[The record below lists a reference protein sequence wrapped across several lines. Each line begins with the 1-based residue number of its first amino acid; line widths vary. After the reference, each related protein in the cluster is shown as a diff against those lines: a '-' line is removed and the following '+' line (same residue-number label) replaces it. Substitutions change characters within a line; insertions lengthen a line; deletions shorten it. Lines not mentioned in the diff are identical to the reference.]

1 MTQRAVLAGSVG
13 RLGFR
18 AVWGPIAD
26 VIVFIAATGQGMR
39 LANAHLVSF
48 AVATILNYFL
58 IVRSAATAAGRRA
71 DWRLHVHVLVVSL
84 FAVSLRGAVLG
95 LLTNV
100 WGWPEQLAI
109 VLAAVAAMALALP
122 GYALAVRTTTWTIG
136 SGERWRLV
144 AMYLVAVGFL
154 LRLLYITQIE
164 LLPEDSYYW
173 NYSQHLDLGY
183 LDHPPMVAWLIWLG
197 TAVCGDTQ
205 FGVRIGALCCAAVA
219 SLFAYRLTRN
229 LFGEPSAVVALVLMQ
244 VLPFFF
250 LAGMLMTPD
259 APLTAAWAA
268 TLYFLER
275 ALIAGRSRA
284 WLLAGVS
291 IGLGLIS
298 KYTIAT
304 LVPAMVLFVILDP
317 KSRRWLARWE
327 PYAALIIAFLIFSPV
342 IAWNAQHEWAS
353 FAFQTS
359 RRLAEAPRFALHK
372 LIISVLVLL
381 TPTGLLTLLVS
392 RFTRGAAAPDEGEA
406 AEARRRWLFIR
417 LSVLVPLSVFVVF
430 SVRHDV
436 KIDWTGALWL
446 GAVPA
451 LAASIVWFGTKG
463 ARGIRAW
470 VYSAWGPTAVFMLLL
485 YSAGLHYLALGL
497 PGVGYGSHLELVP
510 VGWRDLGRQINA
522 IADDI
527 RRETG
532 MEPVIVGMD
541 RYELASQLTFYAPD
555 HARSVKETSS
565 RNLFGQNGLMYG
577 RWASSLGVGNRTLL
591 LVAWDPHDISD
602 ELTAPYVASLDPPK
616 EGVLTRGDTEI
627 RNFHYRIAHG
637 LAAHPALE
645 KPGERQSH

>member
-1 MTQRAVLAGSVG
+1 MTERAVLAESVG
-13 RLGFR
+13 RLSLR

-26 VIVFIAATGQGMR
+26 VIVFIAATGQGVR

-48 AVATILNYFL
+48 AVAAVLNYFL
-58 IVRSAATAAGRRA
+58 VVRSTVAGAGRGG
-71 DWRLHVHVLVVSL
+71 DWRLHVHLLVVSL
-84 FAVSLRGAVLG
+84 FAVCLRGAVLG

-100 WGWPEQLAI
+100 WGWPAHLAI
-109 VLAAVAAMALALP
+109 VLAAIAAMAFALP
-122 GYALAVRTTTWTIG
+122 GYALAVKTTTWTIG
-136 SGERWRLV
+136 NGEQWRLI
-144 AMYLVAVGFL
+144 ATYLVVVGFL
-154 LRLLYITQIE
+154 LRLVYISQIE

-173 NYSQHLDLGY
+173 NYAQHPDLGY

-197 TAVCGDTQ
+197 TAVCGDSE

-268 TLYFLER
+268 ALYFLER
-275 ALIAGRSRA
+275 ALLAGRSRA

-291 IGLGLIS
+291 IGIGLIS
-298 KYTIAT
+298 KYTIGT
-304 LVPAMVLFVILDP
+304 LAPAMLLFMILDP
-317 KSRRWLARWE
+317 QSRRWFSRWQ
-327 PYAALIIAFLIFSPV
+327 PYVAAIIACAIFSPV
-342 IAWNAQHEWAS
+342 ILWNAQHEWAS

-392 RFTRGAAAPDEGEA
+392 RFTRSTSGPYEADAAD
-406 AEARRRWLFIR
+406 ARRRWLFIR

-446 GAVPA
+446 GAVTA

-463 ARGIRAW
+463 VRGIRAW
-470 VYSAWGPTAVFMLLL
+470 VYSAWGPTAVCMLLL

-497 PGVGYGSHLELVP
+497 PGVGYGSRLELVP

-522 IADDI
+522 VADDI
-527 RRETG
+527 RRKTG
-532 MEPVIVGMD
+532 LEPVIVGMD

-555 HARSVKETSS
+555 HARSVRETSS

-577 RWASSLGVGNRTLL
+577 RWASSLAVGNRPLI

-602 ELTAPYVASLDPPK
+602 ELTAPYVASLGPTN
-616 EGVLTRGDTEI
+616 EGVLTRAGTEI
-627 RNFHYRIAHG
+627 RDFHYRIAQG
-637 LAAHPALE
+637 LAVHPA
-645 KPGERQSH
+645 PDAGERQSH

>member
-1 MTQRAVLAGSVG
+1 MTQRAVLAESVG
-13 RLGFR
+13 SLGFR
-18 AVWGPIAD
+18 AVWGPLAD
-26 VIVFIAATGQGMR
+26 VVVFIAATGQGMR

-58 IVRSAATAAGRRA
+58 IVRGAAAAAGRSA
-71 DWRLHVHVLVVSL
+71 DWRLHIHLLVVSL

-100 WGWPEQLAI
+100 WGWPPQAAI
-109 VLAAVAAMALALP
+109 VLAAVAATCLALP
-122 GYALAVRTTTWTIG
+122 GYTLAVRTTTWTLG
-136 SGERWRLV
+136 SGEQWRRV
-144 AMYLVAVGFL
+144 AIYLVAVGFL
-154 LRLLYITQIE
+154 LRLVYITQIE

-173 NYSQHLDLGY
+173 NYAQHLDLGY

-197 TAVCGDTQ
+197 TAVFGDSE

-268 TLYFLER
+268 ALYFLER

-284 WLLAGVS
+284 WLLAGLS

-298 KYTIAT
+298 KYTIGL
-304 LVPAMVLFVILDP
+304 LVPAMVLFVILDSQ
-317 KSRRWLARWE
+317 SRRWLSRWE
-327 PYAALIIAFLIFSPV
+327 PYAALIIAGAIFSPV

-381 TPTGLLTLLVS
+381 TPTGILTLLVS
-392 RFTRGAAAPDEGEA
+392 RFTRGTAAPYETEA
-406 AEARRRWLFIR
+406 PDASRRWLFIR

-522 IADDI
+522 MADDI

-565 RNLFGQNGLMYG
+565 RNIFGQSGLMYE
-577 RWASSLGVGNRTLL
+577 RWASSLAVGNRPLL
-591 LVAWDPHDISD
+591 LVAWDPHDLSD
-602 ELTAPYVASLDPPK
+602 ELTAPYVATLGPPK
-616 EGVLTRGDTEI
+616 EGVLTRAGAEI
-627 RNFHYRIAHG
+627 RNFHYRTARG
-637 LAAHPALE
+637 LVAHPAPQT
-645 KPGERQSH
+645 PGERQSH